1 MKDWTWRTSSPPSWG
16 GPGRTDLDLDLDP
29 DPRPRRRRPG
39 RPPSKTGR
47 LELSRTTG
55 AHLGWSGRGTGR
67 ATVPGGPARGD
78 QLVDLGGDRSGG
90 GNGWDLWDLYSPT
103 GSLGPTR
110 PRTGRPTQHV
120 SVQRCGLLA
129 GADLSRAGEH
139 EVGDRSPA
147 GGLYGRG
154 RPQPPLPFPLSRKT
168 RPTNWPTGVD
178 LHGRADLLVSP
189 PPLSAVEQLAGW
201 RPGLPLPSL
210 PRTSTSTGRAPSPG
224 RPRRTTGG
232 RPARDPLPSLPT
244 EPGRPTGSPGRK
256 EGGEVAVTAPALP
269 PVLPTPPNSDPT
281 TNWPAA

>member
-1 MKDWTWRTSSPPSWG
+1 MKDWTLGRTSSPPSWG
-16 GPGRTDLDLDLDP
+16 GPGRTDLDLDP

-78 QLVDLGGDRSGG
+78 QLVDRGGDRSGG

-154 RPQPPLPFPLSRKT
+154 PAPTSSPLPPSLEKPGRPTGQRGWTSTAGRTSSSLPLPLARSNNWLAGDQAYPCPPSLGPPLRRGGPLPRPAQANDRRTTGPGPSSFLTDRT
-168 RPTNWPTGVD
+168 RPTNWLT
-178 LHGRADLLVSP
+178 
-189 PPLSAVEQLAGW
+189 
-201 RPGLPLPSL
+201 
-210 PRTSTSTGRAPSPG
+210 
-224 RPRRTTGG
+224 
-232 RPARDPLPSLPT
+232 
-244 EPGRPTGSPGRK
+244 RK
-256 EGGEVAVTAPALP
+256 EGGR
-269 PVLPTPPNSDPT
+269 
-281 TNWPAA
+281 